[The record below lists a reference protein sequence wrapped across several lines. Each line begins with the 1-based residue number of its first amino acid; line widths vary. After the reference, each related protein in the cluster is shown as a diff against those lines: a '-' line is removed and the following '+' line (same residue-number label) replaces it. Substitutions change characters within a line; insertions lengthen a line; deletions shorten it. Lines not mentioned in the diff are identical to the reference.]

1 MGSKNYKLPVAK
13 IDVDESREEALNIL
27 LHNTLAQGEWDVGA
41 LTEMF
46 KDAAVKVEGT
56 GFDLGDVYQLM
67 GESPFKKR
75 SEDASKM
82 AEKLDA
88 VKGLC
93 DTIRDR
99 NNARE
104 STEFYLVF
112 V

>member
-1 MGSKNYKLPVAK
+1 MDSLMGSKNYKLPVAK

-27 LHNTLAQGEWDVGA
+27 LNNTLAQGEWDVGT

-82 AEKLDA
+82 AEKFYA
-88 VKGLC
+88 VKG
-93 DTIRDR
+93 
-99 NNARE
+99 
-104 STEFYLVF
+104 F